1 MTQLQVLLGAALER
15 IKELEQRIRELE
27 QRNAQLEAEVER
39 LRVRLR
45 QNSTNSSRPPSLDAP
60 WVRRYMHRQPSG
72 RRPGGQP
79 GHEKHERA
87 LVPVEQVSRV
97 VEVVPEQCPKCQHA
111 LSGPPQALERYQ
123 VTEIEP
129 LVAHVTEYRC
139 HTLECPGC
147 GQRTTAQ
154 LPAQAQS
161 AFGERLGALV
171 CLLMGMYRLS
181 RRQVQSLLEQVLGVS
196 LSLGMVSKLS
206 QEMSQALE
214 PPVHQAEAF
223 LREQGA
229 LNVDET
235 GWKQGIRQGHAVR
248 AWLWVFAALEVVV
261 FHIAL
266 SRGRQ
271 ALEAVLGK
279 ECTAFLTSDRWGAYD
294 RYDLGLRQLC
304 WSHLLRDF
312 QGWAE
317 RLGTPGA
324 VGRALVKLGQ
334 SLFHLWHQFQR
345 GAFSRKALECLMR
358 PVEQQVHRQLLQ
370 ARRCAPI
377 ARTAKRL
384 LKRESALWS
393 FEQVPGVEPT
403 NNFPER
409 LLRHGVLWRKSSGGT
424 RSDSGSRFVERI
436 LSVVMSL
443 QLQHRPVLP
452 WLIQALR
459 ALRRGQAPPS
469 LLPQHSP

>member
-1 MTQLQVLLGAALER
+1 MS
-15 IKELEQRIRELE
+15 
-27 QRNAQLEAEVER
+27 
-39 LRVRLR
+39 RVRAAR
-45 QNSTNSSRPPSLDAP
+45 DGA
-60 WVRRYMHRQPSG
+60 
-72 RRPGGQP
+72 
-79 GHEKHERA
+79 
-87 LVPVEQVSRV
+87 
-97 VEVVPEQCPKCQHA
+97 
-111 LSGPPQALERYQ
+111 
-123 VTEIEP
+123 
-129 LVAHVTEYRC
+129 VA
-139 HTLECPGC
+139 
-147 GQRTTAQ
+147 
-154 LPAQAQS
+154 
-161 AFGERLGALV
+161 
-171 CLLMGMYRLS
+171 
-181 RRQVQSLLEQVLGVS
+181 
-196 LSLGMVSKLS
+196 
-206 QEMSQALE
+206 
-214 PPVHQAEAF
+214 
-223 LREQGA
+223 
-229 LNVDET
+229 
-235 GWKQGIRQGHAVR
+235 IRQGHAVR
-248 AWLWVFAALEVVV
+248 AWLWVFAALEVLV

-271 ALEAVLGK
+271 VLEAVLGQA
-279 ECTAFLTSDRWGAYD
+279 CTALLTSDRWGAYD

-317 RLGTPGA
+317 RPGTPGP

-345 GAFSRKALECLMR
+345 GTLSRKTLECLML
-358 PVEQQVHRQLLQ
+358 PVEQQVHHKLLQ

-409 LLRHGVLWRKSSGGT
+409 LLRPGVLWRKSSGGT